1 MLRVVLIASMAA
13 ACAPADAQ
21 SGATRFKRDPARLE
35 AMQAKLVDQMRQ
47 TAPEAASDVEKLFGQ
62 NLIATLAPQMAQ
74 LGLDTNDMA
83 DMTTVYWVTAWEASN
98 GIVGRQTDPA
108 LVKGARDQIAKTMAS
123 AAQMTDAQK
132 QGVADMMLLQGLL
145 AEARMGA
152 AAKAGVATQQRM
164 SDTIHAEAGRI
175 LKTDLR
181 QVALTPAGFAP
192 KGGASSGPAPHTGS
206 GSISGARTGAFAA
219 NWSKVEGVYFKSYT
233 SFGVGGMMTQDYEPV
248 VLFNDGSYYEVEGPA
263 LEDIDLAAA
272 RQAKPRDW
280 GRWTRSGD
288 SFTFTTDRGKTSTTK
303 LQGGSFFKAFGGDAT
318 GGKLSATYSRVS
330 GGGNSAMGGE
340 LTIGGQTDL
349 TFNPDGTFGRKS
361 GGGAIG
367 SGSQSGVGMGVSGRS
382 GSVGRY
388 AIDRYTITL
397 TGADGRPKRQ
407 FFAFGSKGNPA
418 QVATNM
424 LFLGDRVFVTLRR

>member
-21 SGATRFKRDPARLE
+21 SGATRFKRDPARFE
-35 AMQAKLVDQMRQ
+35 AMQAKIVEQMRQ
-47 TAPEAASDVEKLFGQ
+47 TAPDAAGEVEKLFEQ
-62 NLIATLAPQMAQ
+62 DLIAMLGPQMTR
-74 LGLDTNDMA
+74 LGLDVSDMA

-108 LVKGARDQIAKTMAS
+108 LVKGARAQIAKTMAS
-123 AAQMTDAQK
+123 AAQMSDAQK
-132 QGVADMMLLQGLL
+132 QEVADMMLLQGLL
-145 AEARMGA
+145 VEARMGA
-152 AAKAGVATQQRM
+152 AAKADAAMRQRM
-164 SDTIHAEAGRI
+164 SDTVYAEASQI

-181 QVALTPAGFAP
+181 QVALTPSGFAP
-192 KGGASSGPAPHTGS
+192 KGGAATGS
-206 GSISGARTGAFAA
+206 AGARGAGAGAYAA

-233 SFGVGGMMTQDYEPV
+233 SFGVGGLMTQEYEPV

-288 SFTFTTDRGKTSTTK
+288 SFTFTNDRGKTSTTR

-318 GGKLSATYSRVS
+318 GGRLSATYSRVS
-330 GGGNSAMGGE
+330 GGGNSALGGE
-340 LTIGGQTDL
+340 LTIGSQTDL

-382 GSVGRY
+382 GGAGRY

-397 TGADGRPKRQ
+397 TGPDGRPQRQ